1 MNREIIPSVLFL
13 LSLLPLS
20 LSAQV
25 NPQQGYIITNENDTV
40 RGTIDYLTDAS
51 NAKTCSFRK
60 DGETV
65 FKTYRPTDILGYRL
79 NGDGVYYVSR
89 LFTGE
94 EKPEMLFAKRQ
105 IRTTTSVS

>member
-1 MNREIIPSVLFL
+1 MNERLAILVMFP
-13 LSLLPLS
+13 LSLLPQH

-51 NAKTCSFRK
+51 NAKICSFRK
-60 DGETV
+60 DGETA
-65 FKTYRPTDILGYRL
+65 FKTYRPTDIKGYRL

-89 LFTGE
+89 LFTSE
-94 EKPEMLFAKRQ
+94 YDFLF
-105 IRTTTSVS
+105 